1 MIRHVLI
8 LGYAIVNVTGATD
21 LTVAL
26 ANGRERTD
34 GLPPTG
40 RGLGAPG
47 AMLGAWLQD
56 VPFLAIPGSGVGM
69 LPTPAV
75 RLADGRLEAAPHG
88 LADLGCRQL
97 AALDLLANRADDP
110 VFRPDTPPPAPA
122 FGARPPPPPPPL
134 LPSRADDPVSRP
146 DPPPGGAV
154 VRGCHGVPPAS

>member
-75 RLADGRLEAAPHG
+75 RLADGPREAPPHG
-88 LADLGCRQL
+88 LAVLGCRQL

-110 VFRPDTPPPAPA
+110 VFRPDTPT
-122 FGARPPPPPPPL
+122 
-134 LPSRADDPVSRP
+134 
-146 DPPPGGAV
+146 GGAV
-154 VRGCHGVPPAS
+154 VRWCHGVPPRSEEHTSELQSQSNLVCR